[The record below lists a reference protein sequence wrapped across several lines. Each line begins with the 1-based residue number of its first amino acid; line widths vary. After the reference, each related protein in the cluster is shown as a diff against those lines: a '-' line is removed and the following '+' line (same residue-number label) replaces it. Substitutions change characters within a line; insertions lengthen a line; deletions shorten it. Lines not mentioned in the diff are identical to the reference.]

1 MYQFINLEMANLIL
15 EKMDMVDSIL
25 NFQPFSPFR
34 DGENKMLKIRLIFP

>member
-1 MYQFINLEMANLIL
+1 MANLIL

-25 NFQPFSPFR
+25 NFQHFSSFR